1 MSSPRLEPA
10 PFPPFFQSLLFVPTS
25 PFFFPPSSAGPF
37 TPRQCPP
44 FFLIHFSFPLSLLL
58 FLFVI
63 VVPFMHSR
71 LWSSCFFF
79 FIIISIIIV
88 LPRHLALA
96 APLNRRSPSSSS
108 EESSAP
114 AAIVWS
120 SPAPGDRFGPGDTI
134 RGEWQVTSES
144 QNQKV
149 VSPSFRLCAGGEDGC
164 GATIWPE
171 VIVEESTGYYYISLY
186 VWRCLFLSSLE

>member
-1 MSSPRLEPA
+1 MSSRVS
-10 PFPPFFQSLLFVPTS
+10 PPFFQSLLLVPTLL
-25 PFFFPPSSAGPF
+25 FFFPRLHRPVRSHPGSAHLSFSS
-37 TPRQCPP
+37 
-44 FFLIHFSFPLSLLL
+44 LIL

-71 LWSSCFFF
+71 LSSSYIFLLVLVL
-79 FIIISIIIV
+79 V
-88 LPRHLALA
+88 LPRHLAFA
-96 APLNRRSPSSSS
+96 APLNRRSSSSSSSS

-114 AAIVWS
+114 AAIVWN
-120 SPAPGDRFGPGDTI
+120 SPAPGDLFGPGDTI

-144 QNQKV
+144 ENPKV

-171 VIVEESTGYYYISLY
+171 VIVDESTGYYYISLY
-186 VWRCLFLSSLE
+186 VWRCPFPFVPRMMKIIIKIKLTY